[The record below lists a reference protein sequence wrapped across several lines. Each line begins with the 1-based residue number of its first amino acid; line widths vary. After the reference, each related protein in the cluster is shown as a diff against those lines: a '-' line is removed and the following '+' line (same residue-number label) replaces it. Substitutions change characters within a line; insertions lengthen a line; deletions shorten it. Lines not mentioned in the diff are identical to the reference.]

1 MGHNHQLKEMRQKS
15 KSRIALVLSM
25 ILLFMIVEVVVGILS
40 HSLALLADAGH
51 MLTDVGGLILAL
63 VAIWFTGKP
72 ATSEKTYGYYR
83 SEILAGFINALVFVG
98 VSILIIGE
106 AYERLKAPPTVAPLP
121 VLCVAMIGLVVNM
134 VSLKILN
141 EFKGGSINVRA
152 AYLEILGDS
161 LISIGVMASSII
173 IYCTHWYAADPVI
186 SGIIGL
192 MILPRTWLLLSE
204 CTNILMEGTP
214 GHIDLAALRK
224 SLLSVEGVIEVHDIH
239 VWTITSGLD
248 SMSGHVRI
256 DPNAEAVGVLDRVT
270 KILKDDFHLHHT
282 TIQVEQAACEG
293 KMDACAP

>member
-1 MGHNHQLKEMRQKS
+1 MGHNHQFKEMRQKS

-106 AYERLKAPPTVAPLP
+106 AYERLQAPPEVAPLP
-121 VLCVAMIGLVVNM
+121 VLFVAMLGLVVNA

-173 IYCTHWYAADPVI
+173 IYFTHWYAADPVV

-256 DPNAEAVGVLDRVT
+256 DPNAEAVAVLDRVN